1 MLRALALSAFLLAGC
16 ATTPVP
22 LGQQSPE
29 GDWLLVRIGGQ
40 SAEGEGR
47 VHFDAPGGAI
57 SGQAPCNGFGST
69 TYTLAGARILT
80 ADGII
85 TSAACLDEAR
95 ARRER
100 ILMDEVLWK
109 SPHFVIYG
117 ERMML
122 TGPSGAV
129 VELRKARGGVR

>member
-1 MLRALALSAFLLAGC
+1 MRAIVLSALLLAGC

-22 LGQQSPE
+22 LGPQSPE
-29 GDWLLVRIGGQ
+29 GDWRLVRIGGQ

-47 VHFDAPGGAI
+47 VHFDAPGGGI

-80 ADGII
+80 EGGII
-85 TSAACLDEAR
+85 TSAACADR
-95 ARRER
+95 ARQERER

-117 ERMML
+117 NRMLL
-122 TGPSGAV
+122 TGPNGAV
-129 VELRKARGGVR
+129 VELRRAPD